1 MSGFLQN
8 FSFDQISFWIG
19 FIAGALGLWLIT
31 KLSPGFPQL
40 LNRIRTR
47 SRIARSNLT
56 LNNVAR
62 LRQEILHYVQGL
74 HLASPM
80 FSLDEIVVESQILAQ
95 PHPVQPGEE
104 ESPTNILSLTIPYLP
119 DWPELAARYSAN
131 TISLAR
137 SLSGGANLIL
147 TGHPGS
153 GKTTAL
159 AHLVCQIVRRDA
171 SAKELTQLLP
181 IYVHVAD
188 LLPEDKFSNQPL
200 DHIITAISAYAGSF
214 SASRLE
220 NVLEQPFQA
229 GKVLLLVDG
238 LDEVSPTIHQEVVAF
253 LNRVI
258 QFYPNTRF
266 VVTATPENF
275 SGLAE
280 FGFIPVAMA
289 AWDERQ
295 YYKFIRKWSQSWFR
309 YIRPTM
315 QGEIEQVDPR
325 LLNAWLLAE
334 NPVVSPFEA
343 TLKAWSAFAGDTIG
357 PGYVDAIESY
367 IWRLTNHL
375 PKSRP
380 GLEDF
385 ALQMVA
391 SLKVALELKRARG
404 WEAEI
409 GAEVSESE
417 TEEIVPQRVRF
428 TRGKKTTKKLPGV
441 LPDLLDTGVLVE
453 RMEGR
458 LGFKHS
464 QVMAY
469 LASAALAEAPVSHF
483 LSNQPE
489 WTGKSLTLLFLA
501 ASREISPEVSEMLT
515 LDDDPLLRKPLM
527 LGRWLHYTQKSAPWR
542 TKVMRFLAEQLQ
554 GKNLALGLRARIISA
569 LLLSGDPGV
578 SVLLKQISY
587 TSDVELLQLSAL
599 GMGYLLDSQTLTR
612 LSELLEDPEP
622 STFRSACLALVRIGN
637 KQAFEALGTALLSG
651 SEELRRS
658 VAEALALDPVEG
670 YSMLKEASQIEDLFV
685 RRAAVFGLAQIDKQ
699 WAIEI
704 LEKLALED
712 QEWVVRSAATQ
723 ATEGKEVYRTAT
735 PRSILPLHETPWL
748 IAFASERG
756 MGIAP
761 GKPAHNLLLA
771 ALGEGSLQ
779 QQLAAL
785 DYLKLNPNREALPLI
800 YDLLSQGTND
810 LQQAAYNTLWHNAS
824 EGLDLNLAA

>member
-1 MSGFLQN
+1 MFGFLQN

-19 FIAGALGLWLIT
+19 FIAGALGLWLLT
-31 KLSPGFPQL
+31 KLSPGLPQL
-40 LNRIRTR
+40 WTRIRTR

-56 LNNVAR
+56 LNNVER
-62 LRQEILHYVQGL
+62 LRQEMLHYVQGL

-80 FSLDEIVVESQILAQ
+80 FSLDEIVVEPQILAQ
-95 PHPVQPGEE
+95 PPPVQPGEE
-104 ESPTNILSLTIPYLP
+104 EPPTNILSQTIPYLP
-119 DWPELAARYSAN
+119 DWPELAARYAAN
-131 TISLAR
+131 TISLSRA
-137 SLSGGANLIL
+137 LSGGANLIL

-159 AHLVCQIVRRDA
+159 AHLICQLVRREA
-171 SAKELTQLLP
+171 STKELTQLLP
-181 IYVHVAD
+181 IYIHVAD
-188 LLPEDKFSNQPL
+188 LLSEDIFSNQPM
-200 DHIITAISAYAGSF
+200 DHIITAIRSYAGSF
-214 SASRLE
+214 SASRLD

-238 LDEVSPTIHQEVVAF
+238 LDEISPAIHQEVVAF

-266 VVTATPENF
+266 VVTTTPENF
-275 SGLAE
+275 SELTE

-289 AWDERQ
+289 AWDEHQ
-295 YYKFIRKWSQSWFR
+295 YYKFIRIWSKSWFR
-309 YIRPTM
+309 YIQPTM
-315 QGEIEQVDPR
+315 QEDIEQVDPR

-343 TLKAWSAFAGDTIG
+343 TLKVWSAFAGDTIG

-385 ALQMVA
+385 ALQMIA
-391 SLKVALELKRARG
+391 SLKVALDLKRARG

-409 GAEVSESE
+409 GAEDSESE
-417 TEEIVPQRVRF
+417 DIVPQRVRF

-441 LPDLLDTGVLVE
+441 LPDLLETGVLVE
-453 RMEGR
+453 RMDGR

-501 ASREISPEVSEMLT
+501 ASREISPEVPEMLT

-527 LGRWLHYTQKSAPWR
+527 LGRWLRYTQKSAPWR

-554 GKNLALGLRARIISA
+554 GKNLALGLRARLLSA

-670 YSMLKEASQIEDLFV
+670 YNMLKEASQIEDLLV
-685 RRAAVFGLAQIDKQ
+685 RRAAVYGLAQIDKQ
-699 WAIEI
+699 WAVEI

-712 QEWVVRSAATQ
+712 QEWVVRSAATE
-723 ATEGKEVYRTAT
+723 ATEGTEAYRTAT

-748 IAFASERG
+748 IAFAGERG

-785 DYLKLNPNREALPLI
+785 DYLKLSPNREALPI
-800 YDLLSQGTND
+800 IFDLLNQGSND
-810 LQQAAYNTLWHNAS
+810 LQQAAYNTLWYNAS
-824 EGLDLNLAA
+824 EGLDLNLAS